1 MEDRLQRIDTMQA
14 HWSEILNLLDA
25 LPRSEE
31 VSAVLK
37 SLESSCTPAEI
48 GVDTE
53 LLKKT
58 LLYCKEVRPRYTI
71 LQMLWDLE
79 LLKPLVETIL

>member
-1 MEDRLQRIDTMQA
+1 MQA

-37 SLESSCTPAEI
+37 SLESSCTPAE
-48 GVDTE
+48 
-53 LLKKT
+53 
-58 LLYCKEVRPRYTI
+58 EVRPRYTI